1 MVFDPITYQK
11 TGGMDYTD
19 YPVGSVILSASEN
32 VGPQWLRCDGSYI
45 NESQYPELTTALGK
59 HSPGVSEAFKAGD
72 GSAYGGSFSTS
83 VLHGGYV
90 WVYSFQNSL
99 LLGWPVSGDPVLEI
113 PLTGTFEFLE
123 APEIPVVLSICG
135 GKIFLAQKTESQR
148 LKLFAGTFSMAA
160 SAIPMTQI
168 QADEI
173 ISAAAGTA
181 NLVNGFPEVVEAK
194 DYLLDEVEQDCF
206 ALCLGESNTAPHNI
220 FILMFPALDFAN
232 PVCVQEPQ
240 LENKVNDYVYRVA
253 KSLKSFS
260 RKNAGE
266 LFYIYCQEYNG
277 NSVIPQPL
285 SLWKGTFSSTPDKGR
300 LILNEQSEISVPPL
314 VTSQHYIYNVQLTGG
329 QIVLRAGNVGDNDFT
344 LFPSGGET
352 VNGVALSPYASLF
365 AGSLAYAASH
375 GLYLIFVGTGVLFSH
390 TPLNMDSWGYLDTTQ
405 YFGTITQWG
414 CAEFDTDSNTLC
426 LSGRDSYGEYVCG
439 LLRFHARFDYSNDGA
454 WLPYIASS
462 GVPAWIKAKPGGE
475 A

>member
-1 MVFDPITYQK
+1 M
-11 TGGMDYTD
+11 YT
-19 YPVGSVILSASEN
+19 
-32 VGPQWLRCDGSYI
+32 
-45 NESQYPELTTALGK
+45 
-59 HSPGVSEAFKAGD
+59 
-72 GSAYGGSFSTS
+72 
-83 VLHGGYV
+83 
-90 WVYSFQNSL
+90 
-99 LLGWPVSGDPVLEI
+99 
-113 PLTGTFEFLE
+113 
-123 APEIPVVLSICG
+123 
-135 GKIFLAQKTESQR
+135 
-148 LKLFAGTFSMAA
+148 
-160 SAIPMTQI
+160 
-168 QADEI
+168 
-173 ISAAAGTA
+173 
-181 NLVNGFPEVVEAK
+181 
-194 DYLLDEVEQDCF
+194 
-206 ALCLGESNTAPHNI
+206 
-220 FILMFPALDFAN
+220 
-232 PVCVQEPQ
+232 
-240 LENKVNDYVYRVA
+240 VA

-266 LFYIYCQEYNG
+266 LFYIFAQAGDSGSSASYVTPKPV
-277 NSVIPQPL
+277 STP
-285 SLWKGTFSSTPDKGR
+285 KGIFSSNIAGAYRKIDQ
-300 LILNEQSEISVPPL
+300 EQTQLAVPPL
-314 VTSQHYIYNVQLTGG
+314 ATSQHYIYNVQLTGG